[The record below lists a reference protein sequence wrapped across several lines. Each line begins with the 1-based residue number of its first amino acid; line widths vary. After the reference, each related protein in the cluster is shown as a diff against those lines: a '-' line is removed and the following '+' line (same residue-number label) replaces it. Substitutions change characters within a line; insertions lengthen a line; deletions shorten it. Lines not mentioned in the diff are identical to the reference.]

1 MMNIATQ
8 QFLAAVSNDTTLT
21 TDQRRLID
29 LITRLN
35 GEVMDEIIDRLV
47 DAQAEPATPPPA
59 PAASAARR

>member
-47 DAQAEPATPPPA
+47 DAQAEKATPPPA
-59 PAASAARR
+59 PAASVARR